1 MKAKTMI
8 RYLRFRPAEDG
19 GRIFD
24 FWISES
30 DQPDREISVEIPL
43 VFFEGEN
50 RIHLQEGVGICYA
63 RIKHLLEF
71 GELSETLRL
80 LCLNSAD
87 LALHREVAPL
97 TSRRKQLA
105 AARNQPSN

>member
-50 RIHLQEGVGICYA
+50 RIHLQDGVGISCA
-63 RIKHLLEF
+63 RIKHFLETT
-71 GELSETLRL
+71 ETSETHLM
-80 LCLNSAD
+80 LCLNAVD
-87 LALHREVAPL
+87 LALHREVTPVGGKRRHGDA
-97 TSRRKQLA
+97 SRT
-105 AARNQPSN
+105 NPGN